1 MELSWST
8 FLLEIINFLIL
19 LWILKHFLYKPVLD
33 VLARRRAAIEE
44 KIDAAERLNE
54 DAKTLKSEYENR
66 LAVWDHERQK
76 ARDTLAQELNEER
89 LRQLESLKAVL
100 AQEKEKAQVT
110 ESRQRVKVEHE
121 IEHRALLQG
130 AQFATQLLSQAAGP
144 ELEARLVTLLL
155 NELSKLSHDQT
166 IALRTQWGDSP
177 DRISVTSAYPLS
189 TAQQQA
195 LEEALAETTELDVTV
210 HFEENSDLL
219 AGLCI
224 TVGSWVLHANV
235 KDDLRGFAE
244 FAHVIY

>member
-1 MELSWST
+1 VELSWST